1 MCPKSFRSD
10 VLSDDFART
19 TLYSP
24 ATPSLSSSSV
34 RVALHSTLQTTHTQ
48 CDNIRQLF
56 SALTSPSELSQ
67 LSEMYAPPSPVR
79 SSSSPFDSN
88 SRPFSFPSPHRVN
101 SVPTAVENKRS
112 TWSGSYSSLAFA
124 GSPTNNVSRRREKH
138 RSNLSALFQSS
149 SVSAP
154 VTPIPSSPG
163 SKLAKVTE
171 DDGVDEEDNNST
183 RSFKETRPFGAAALD
198 LQRKNRNGGMEAFQ
212 MPPEN
217 YFTSDLQSP
226 RSKRLSSS
234 TSSGSRFTT
243 LQTTRHPLSLSALH
257 NALQGALASKRYA
270 CSHLLALRFSG
281 DEDEGYWEDVRSVM
295 GLLTSTFADAS
306 LRLSEALEE
315 LESEMLREQHP
326 TPGPESSFEHDADYS
341 RTGTIAEGQNTKRR
355 RSEDSVSFAP
365 MPSHITRFAAH
376 VAAISSA
383 LDDAREHLEQCVAAL
398 KEDPTSA
405 PSTRSLRH
413 SRSLNH
419 LVDDSAVQE
428 PPALKAYERLRREL
442 GLALR
447 ECERGRGKL
456 LDLVNPPIPSDEGDD
471 SDGVPGLGHDVSDD
485 SDKQDPTSPSE
496 DEGDPVAN
504 SGLTVVNPDSGEA
517 ALDDATQ
524 HLLLGTSTQHLTPPG
539 IEQVFEADTGGGVVF
554 SRERSKLTR
563 EERIKLAK
571 ARRES
576 GGGGIGL
583 GFSTDLCAA
592 EKRGIE
598 KWGPGGEVVQELK
611 DVIWKVGEQRRK
623 MADSQPPPES

>member
-1 MCPKSFRSD
+1 VCPKSFISD
-10 VLSDDFART
+10 VLSYDSART

-24 ATPSLSSSSV
+24 ATISLSSSSV

-79 SSSSPFDSN
+79 SSSSPLDS
-88 SRPFSFPSPHRVN
+88 SPRPFSFPSRHRVN
-101 SVPTAVENKRS
+101 SVPTKRS
-112 TWSGSYSSLAFA
+112 TWNGSYSSLAFA
-124 GSPTNNVSRRREKH
+124 GSPTNNVFRRREKH

-149 SVSAP
+149 SASAP

-171 DDGVDEEDNNST
+171 DDGDDEEGNNFT

-198 LQRKNRNGGMEAFQ
+198 LQRKNHNGGMEAFQ

-226 RSKRLSSS
+226 RSKRLSLS

-257 NALQGALASKRYA
+257 NALQGALASKRHA

-315 LESEMLREQHP
+315 LESEMLREQNP
-326 TPGPESSFEHDADYS
+326 TPGPESSFEIDADHG
-341 RTGTIAEGQNTKRR
+341 RAGTIGEGQNTKRR
-355 RSEDSVSFAP
+355 RSEESISFAP
-365 MPSHITRFAAH
+365 MPSHISRFAAH

-383 LDDAREHLEQCVAAL
+383 LDDARENLEQCVAAL

-405 PSTRSLRH
+405 SNTRSLRH

-419 LVDDSAVQE
+419 LVENSVVE
-428 PPALKAYERLRREL
+428 EHPALQAYERLRREL

-456 LDLVNPPIPSDEGDD
+456 LDLVNPPILSDEGDD
-471 SDGVPGLGHDVSDD
+471 SDGVPGLGQDVSDD

-496 DEGDPVAN
+496 DEGDLVPNA
-504 SGLTVVNPDSGEA
+504 GLTVISPDSGEA

-524 HLLLGTSTQHLTPPG
+524 HLLLGTSTQHLPLPG
-539 IEQVFEADTGGGVVF
+539 VEQVFEADTGGGVVF

-563 EERIKLAK
+563 EERIKMAK

-583 GFSTDLCAA
+583 GFSTDFSAA

-623 MADSQPPPES
+623 MADSQPPAES